1 MPSVGVGSVD
11 FAPGGVIVAYNT
23 SYPKQDFQMNRKLQ
37 HSVTALSAT
46 AAVFGLLL
54 LAGGPPPATT
64 MPMAG
69 TEALVAV
76 ESIEAATADM
86 AEGEPASRRHR
97 HQRRA
102 R

>member
-1 MPSVGVGSVD
+1 
-11 FAPGGVIVAYNT
+11 
-23 SYPKQDFQMNRKLQ
+23 MNRKLQ

-102 R
+102 RSGLALPYFSFAQGLRTVTGS

>member
-1 MPSVGVGSVD
+1 
-11 FAPGGVIVAYNT
+11 
-23 SYPKQDFQMNRKLQ
+23 MNRKLQ

-86 AEGEPASRRHR
+86 AEGEPATRRHR

-102 R
+102 RAGLALPYFSFAQGLRTVAGG

>member
-1 MPSVGVGSVD
+1 
-11 FAPGGVIVAYNT
+11 
-23 SYPKQDFQMNRKLQ
+23 MNRKLQ

-86 AEGEPASRRHR
+86 ADMAEGEPATRRHR

-102 R
+102 RAGLALPYFSFAQGLRTVAGG